1 MAANA
6 IPILLSNEEIINLFY
21 AAFASYDLPQWTL
34 VKMPR
39 NVNVNKNKIKRHK
52 LNGWRFR
59 RHSSKAFFPCK
70 KCLKTRKENDTC
82 CWVSEYGTVLFR
94 ARFDEYT
101 NEYGD
106 LHGVG
111 LIQMKIYTQGC
122 ERCPIYT
129 AAQFSYEQWC
139 ETFYWLYIWILEE
152 FYGYIF
158 PNSHGNQRWR
168 QTKPHRTAL
177 CEARRDGVG
186 KSCLLLQF
194 TDKRFRA
201 VNDATIG
208 VEFGN
213 RFVTIDGKSIKL
225 QIWDT
230 AGQELYRSITRSYYR
245 AAAAAFLVYD
255 ISKRK
260 TFDHMTMWLN
270 EMQEYS
276 TSDMIFVLVGN
287 KCDLSNEREVQK
299 EEGEAFAQK
308 HEIMFMETSAKTAT
322 NVEELFV
329 NTAFKIYDKIKTGV
343 IDPTNELNGIM
354 LGRPQLSPD
363 DSKHDNKCSP
373 PPVMPIDDICANAT
387 WHQNGIIVAG
397 GNGEGSTLNQLSGPE
412 GLFVDGNAAIYVA
425 DFWNSRVIVFELTCS
440 HMSSFI
446 LVSSGRGGWWQRM
459 IVDKIDTV
467 YIVDFDNHR
476 VVRWLKG
483 SKSGSVI
490 IGGRD
495 IVSGIDQL
503 SGPTDMGFDRQGN
516 LYVTDYGNERVQM
529 FTINKSSCTKSTS

>member
-1 MAANA
+1 MN
-6 IPILLSNEEIINLFY
+6 
-21 AAFASYDLPQWTL
+21 
-34 VKMPR
+34 
-39 NVNVNKNKIKRHK
+39 
-52 LNGWRFR
+52 
-59 RHSSKAFFPCK
+59 
-70 KCLKTRKENDTC
+70 
-82 CWVSEYGTVLFR
+82 
-94 ARFDEYT
+94 
-101 NEYGD
+101 
-106 LHGVG
+106 
-111 LIQMKIYTQGC
+111 
-122 ERCPIYT
+122 
-129 AAQFSYEQWC
+129 FSYR
-139 ETFYWLYIWILEE
+139 FKYIVI
-152 FYGYIF
+152 GD
-158 PNSHGNQRWR
+158 Q
-168 QTKPHRTAL
+168 
-177 CEARRDGVG
+177 GVG

-397 GNGEGSTLNQLSGPE
+397 ENGEGSTLNQLNGPE

-446 LVSSGRGGWWQRM
+446 LV